1 MKRAVG
7 LLGTILLIMLIFGL
21 YMGVHQ
27 VKAQEKKLK
36 DLELQIA
43 QEEESIRVLKAD
55 WSYFNQPERLQS
67 LARQRLKL
75 MPTSPSQIVI
85 MANLPE
91 RDPQAQPDEKA
102 IQPSQ
107 LPFRASDAAPVE
119 MPSSIPSKG
128 PTTQVSP

>member
-1 MKRAVG
+1 MRRAVG
-7 LLGTILLIMLIFGL
+7 LLGTMLLMMLIFGL
-21 YMGVHQ
+21 YQGVHE
-27 VKAQEKKLK
+27 VKAKEKRLK
-36 DLELQIA
+36 ELDLQIA
-43 QEEESIRVLKAD
+43 QEAENIRVLKAD

-91 RDPQAQPDEKA
+91 RDPNAQPDVKA

-107 LPFRASDAAPVE
+107 LPFRASETQTSD

>member
-1 MKRAVG
+1 MRRAVG
-7 LLGTILLIMLIFGL
+7 LLGTMLLMMLIFGL
-21 YMGVHQ
+21 YQGVHE
-27 VKAQEKKLK
+27 VKAKEKRLK
-36 DLELQIA
+36 ELDLQIA
-43 QEEESIRVLKAD
+43 QEAENIRVLKAD

-91 RDPQAQPDEKA
+91 RDPNAQPEVKA

-107 LPFRASDAAPVE
+107 LPFRASETSTGA